1 MGEAKHD
8 GPLMRLSQQAL
19 EDSKRWFPDTAMDP
33 VHHSLGLCGEAGEVA
48 NIVKKLQRG
57 SLNLKDAN
65 TRYQLM
71 MEITDVQTYLFS
83 LAGLL
88 GLDLDKSVQHVR
100 SENEKR
106 FGNGNG

>member
-1 MGEAKHD
+1 MSEAKHD
-8 GPLMRLSQQAL
+8 GALFKLSQQAHA
-19 EDSKRWFPDTAMDP
+19 DSQRWFPETSTDLGHQVLAM
-33 VHHSLGLCGEAGEVA
+33 VGEAGEVA

-57 SLNLKDAN
+57 DKSLKDAN

-71 MEITDVQTYLFS
+71 MEITDVQTYLLS
-83 LAGLL
+83 IAGLL

-106 FGNGNG
+106 FGNGK